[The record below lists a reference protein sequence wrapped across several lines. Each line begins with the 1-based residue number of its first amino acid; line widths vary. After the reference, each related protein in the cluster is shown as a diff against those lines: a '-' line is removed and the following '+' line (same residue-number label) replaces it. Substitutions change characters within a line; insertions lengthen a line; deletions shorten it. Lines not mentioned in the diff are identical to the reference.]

1 MVGPAIKP
9 SPAQH
14 HVCLQVR
21 MNSYYPTLPSPIPHP
36 KPACSMLFV
45 KKLQRRW
52 KAERCPEE
60 AQNNSLHVRFGTCR
74 HKHTSNNHNRSGD
87 HYWYFLGCCED
98 GGLQRAQVLGPH
110 ILGPSQTKDNM
121 RVMRMSMHLRVY
133 IQCLIRIWNRCMTPV
148 PMHNLTFLTEALTTL
163 DQQCSLHVAKDN
175 SMLSYLYCRVSDG
188 FKIRITGPDY
198 PGLLISF
205 ETSCFTL
212 QSPLRS
218 LSLKFTAD
226 PICPS

>member
-52 KAERCPEE
+52 KAERWPEE
-60 AQNNSLHVRFGTCR
+60 AKTTHYMYGLAPAGINIQVTTITGQGTIIGTFWGAVKMAVCKGPRSLDPTFWG
-74 HKHTSNNHNRSGD
+74 HKGQYACHADVDASACVHS
-87 HYWYFLGCCED
+87 
-98 GGLQRAQVLGPH
+98 V
-110 ILGPSQTKDNM
+110 S
-121 RVMRMSMHLRVY
+121 
-133 IQCLIRIWNRCMTPV
+133 IRIWNTCMTPV

-198 PGLLISF
+198 LDYWFPLKLPA
-205 ETSCFTL
+205 
-212 QSPLRS
+212 SPC
-218 LSLKFTAD
+218 KA
-226 PICPS
+226 P